1 MAMNLLVVYQYLF
14 SWLPVWFQV
23 VVLGLIALIIIFLVV
38 KVVGFVLDAIP
49 FL

>member
-1 MAMNLLVVYQYLF
+1 MSIVQVYQYLF

-23 VVLGLIALIIIFLVV
+23 VFLGLVALVFVFLIV
-38 KVVGFVLDAIP
+38 KIVAFVLDAIP

>member
-1 MAMNLLVVYQYLF
+1 MSIVTVYQLLF

-23 VVLGLIALIIIFLVV
+23 VVLGLIAFLMILLVV
-38 KVVGFVLDAIP
+38 KVVAFVLDAIP